1 MSEKTLAELVE
12 IRREID
18 TWRAYKHEQQPWIAM
33 FDARIRRAEA
43 AERAIEAWLAWSDSS
58 NVNGKWDAFAIHV
71 TDYVAAREAVWT
83 DYMAA
88 REAVRK
94 MEEGT

>member
-12 IRREID
+12 VRLEID
-18 TWRAYKHEQQPWIAM
+18 AWRAYRHEQQPWIAM

-43 AERAIEAWLAWSDSS
+43 AELAVEAWLAWCDS
-58 NVNGKWDAFAIHV
+58 GDAEGTWDAYAQAL
-71 TDYVAAREAVWT
+71 AAYK
-83 DYMAA
+83 DA

-94 MEEGT
+94 LEGTT

>member
-12 IRREID
+12 MRIEID
-18 TWRAYKHEQQPWIAM
+18 AWRAYKHEQQPWIAM

-43 AERAIEAWLAWSDSS
+43 AEALAESYTAWIYSCNLDLWDELAT
-58 NVNGKWDAFAIHV
+58 NVKK
-71 TDYVAAREAVWT
+71 YE
-83 DYMAA
+83 AA

-94 MEEGT
+94 LEEGT